1 VSKVDVGKVS
11 VSKVGVSRVL
21 EAFPFL
27 AALPANAREVLISQ
41 AVTKKLTSGQVL
53 VRDGAECTWLP
64 FVVDGTLRL
73 YKTSPAGR
81 EITLYRIRRGESCI
95 LSATCILNQ
104 GSFPAMA
111 EAEGPTEVLLVP
123 SRLISQYVD
132 DNPDWRRFLFG
143 LYAKRLDEVLALVD
157 EVAFHH
163 MDQRLAAWLVRQAA
177 GSRGTVSATHVQ
189 IADELGTSREV
200 ISRILSDFEADGL
213 IETSRGRILVTR
225 RDELRK
231 RSEPYAGE

>member
-1 VSKVDVGKVS
+1 MADRPHQVD
-11 VSKVGVSRVL
+11 RVL
-21 EAFPFL
+21 EAFPFF
-27 AALPANAREVLISQ
+27 ASLPARAREALISH
-41 AVTKKLTSGQVL
+41 AVTKKLDSREVL

-64 FVVDGTLRL
+64 FVLDGTLRL

-95 LSATCILNQ
+95 LSATCILNE
-104 GSFPAMA
+104 GSFPAIA

-123 SRLISQYVD
+123 SRLIAAYVE

-143 LYAKRLDEVLALVD
+143 LYAKRLDEVLTLVD

-163 MDQRLAAWLVRQAA
+163 MDARLAAWLFKQST
-177 GSRGTVSATHVQ
+177 GSPGTVGATHGQ

-213 IETSRGRILVTR
+213 IETSRARIRLAR
-225 RDELRK
+225 PEQLRK
-231 RSEPYAGE
+231 RSEPYGGE